1 MPSACGNVSTA
12 AAAVILGPFIRLA
25 VLGSILFVAA
35 GLHAQSMADA
45 KAAFTAG
52 RYLDAAGLAEAVGT
66 SAGYA
71 LAAQSLA
78 VYGYYV
84 APEEDRTGLFER
96 AMRLGEEAVR
106 ADPGNADAYFQS
118 AHAMGRY
125 AQGIGTMKALREGLG
140 GKTRAMMDAALAI
153 DPDMV
158 EAHVALAAW
167 HADVVAKAGRLV
179 ARAMYGATRREAID
193 QFERTLELA
202 PHSNVA
208 LLEYARRLPALDRE
222 AGRERALELL
232 SKAVEL
238 PVRDVY
244 DGFIH
249 QRVVAELA
257 AIHRE

>member
-12 AAAVILGPFIRLA
+12 AAAVILGRFIRLA
-25 VLGSILFVAA
+25 VLGSVLFVAA

-45 KAAFTAG
+45 KSAFTAG

-153 DPDMV
+153 DPDMG

-179 ARAMYGATRREAID
+179 ARAMYGATRQEAID
-193 QFERTLELA
+193 QFERALELA

-249 QRVVAELA
+249 QRIVAELA
-257 AIHRE
+257 ALHRE